1 MEGGAG
7 ATAEKGGRTSCNKI
21 ELVSDTLLLK
31 VNLASI
37 ALKYDRKEIA
47 QR

>member
-1 MEGGAG
+1 MEGGRCNSR
-7 ATAEKGGRTSCNKI
+7 ERGRTSCNKI

-31 VNLASI
+31 VNIASI
-37 ALKYDRKEIA
+37 ALKYDGKEIA